1 MVWYFGYH
9 RVLFFDIYCYNS
21 VDFTKVKETG
31 FMHHFFVSRSDIDTD
46 TREVRLS
53 GDNYNHLKNVLRV
66 RIGEKILISD
76 GEGTDYEC
84 DVVEIHDEDW
94 VKETLAGSGKRANVS
109 GESFCEEPEVIL
121 HINFVEKIHE
131 LPAEIYL
138 FQGLPKQ
145 DKMELIVQKAV
156 ELGAHAIVPLD
167 SKNTV
172 IKLDDKRAQKKID
185 RWQAISEAA
194 AKQSKRSIIPEV
206 LPIMKW
212 KDAMEYVKDFDLKLI
227 PYENAKSIKHTM
239 EELQKLPDHG
249 KIAVFIGPE
258 GGFSD
263 EEIED
268 ALNHSIEPIT
278 LGKRILRT
286 ETAAITSLSV
296 LMLMLEAKVGGTPSG
311 GDSEVVF

>member
-1 MVWYFGYH
+1 
-9 RVLFFDIYCYNS
+9 
-21 VDFTKVKETG
+21 
-31 FMHHFFVSRSDIDTD
+31 MHHFFVNKSDIDTD
-46 TREVRLS
+46 TREVHLT

-66 RIGEKILISD
+66 RVGEKILISD

-84 DVVEIHDEDW
+84 DVTEIHDEEW
-94 VKETLAGSGKRANVS
+94 IKETAMGTGRGANIS
-109 GESFCEEPEVIL
+109 DIRDISEPEVIL
-121 HINFVEKIHE
+121 HINFVEEIHE

-145 DKMELIVQKAV
+145 DKMELIIQKAV
-156 ELGAHAIVPLD
+156 ELGAHSVIPLD

-172 IKLDDKRAQKKID
+172 IKLDDKRAQKKVD
-185 RWQAISEAA
+185 RWQAIAEAA
-194 AKQSKRSIIPEV
+194 AKQSKRSIIPEIHPV
-206 LPIMKW
+206 MKW
-212 KDAMEYVKDFDLKLI
+212 KDAMEYVRDFDLKLI

-239 EELQKLPDHG
+239 EELGKLPEHG

-268 ALNHSIEPIT
+268 ALNYGIEPIT

-296 LMLMLEAKVGGTPSG
+296 LMLMLEAKASDGGV
-311 GDSEVVF
+311 E

>member
-1 MVWYFGYH
+1 
-9 RVLFFDIYCYNS
+9 
-21 VDFTKVKETG
+21 
-31 FMHHFFVSRSDIDTD
+31 MHHFFVEGSDIDTD
-46 TREVRLS
+46 KRIVRLT

-84 DVVEIHDEDW
+84 DVVEIHE
-94 VKETLAGSGKRANVS
+94 
-109 GESFCEEPEVIL
+109 ESEILL
-121 HINFVEKIHE
+121 HINFVEENHE

-156 ELGAHAIVPLD
+156 ELGAHAVIPLD

-172 IKLDDKRAQKKID
+172 VKLDDKKAQKKTE
-185 RWQAISEAA
+185 RWQAIAEAA

-206 LPIMKW
+206 MPVMKW
-212 KDAMEYVKDFDLKLI
+212 KDAMEYVKGFDLKLI
-227 PYENAKSIKHTM
+227 PYENAKNIKHTM
-239 EELQKLPDHG
+239 EELEKLPEHG

-258 GGFSD
+258 GGFS
-263 EEIED
+263 EQEVED
-268 ALNHSIEPIT
+268 ALQHGIEPVT

-296 LMLMLEAKVGGTPSG
+296 LMLMLEAKTA
-311 GDSEVVF
+311 EE

>member
-1 MVWYFGYH
+1 
-9 RVLFFDIYCYNS
+9 
-21 VDFTKVKETG
+21 
-31 FMHHFFVSRSDIDTD
+31 MHHFFVNKSDIDTD
-46 TREVRLS
+46 TREVHLT

-66 RIGEKILISD
+66 RVGEKILISD

-84 DVVEIHDEDW
+84 DVIEIHDEEW
-94 VKETLAGSGKRANVS
+94 IKETTMGAGRGANIS
-109 GESFCEEPEVIL
+109 DIRDISEPEVIL
-121 HINFVEKIHE
+121 HINFVEEIHE

-145 DKMELIVQKAV
+145 DKMELIIQKAV
-156 ELGAHAIVPLD
+156 ELGAHSVIPLD

-172 IKLDDKRAQKKID
+172 IKLDDKRAQKKVD
-185 RWQAISEAA
+185 RWQAIAEAA
-194 AKQSKRSIIPEV
+194 AKQSKRSIIPEIHSV
-206 LPIMKW
+206 MKW
-212 KDAMEYVKDFDLKLI
+212 KDAMEYVRDFDLKLI

-239 EELQKLPDHG
+239 EELGKLPEHG

-268 ALNHSIEPIT
+268 ALNHGIEPIT

-296 LMLMLEAKVGGTPSG
+296 LMLMLEAKASDGSNQ
-311 GDSEVVF
+311 

>member
-1 MVWYFGYH
+1 
-9 RVLFFDIYCYNS
+9 
-21 VDFTKVKETG
+21 
-31 FMHHFFVSRSDIDTD
+31 MHHFFVNKSDIDTD
-46 TREVRLS
+46 TREVHLT

-66 RIGEKILISD
+66 RVGEKILISD

-84 DVVEIHDEDW
+84 DVTEIHDEEW
-94 VKETLAGSGKRANVS
+94 IKETTMGAGRGANIS
-109 GESFCEEPEVIL
+109 DIRDISEPEVIL
-121 HINFVEKIHE
+121 HINFVEEIHE

-145 DKMELIVQKAV
+145 DKMELIIQKAV
-156 ELGAHAIVPLD
+156 ELGAHSVIPLD

-172 IKLDDKRAQKKID
+172 IKLDDKRAQKKVD
-185 RWQAISEAA
+185 RWQAIAEAA
-194 AKQSKRSIIPEV
+194 AKQSKRSIIPEIHPV
-206 LPIMKW
+206 MKW
-212 KDAMEYVKDFDLKLI
+212 KDAMEYVRDFDLKLI

-239 EELQKLPDHG
+239 EELGKLPEHG

-268 ALNHSIEPIT
+268 ALNHGIEPIT

-296 LMLMLEAKVGGTPSG
+296 LMLMLEAKASDGGV
-311 GDSEVVF
+311 E

>member
-1 MVWYFGYH
+1 
-9 RVLFFDIYCYNS
+9 
-21 VDFTKVKETG
+21 
-31 FMHHFFVSRSDIDTD
+31 MHHFFVNKSDIDTD
-46 TREVRLS
+46 TREVHLT

-66 RIGEKILISD
+66 RVGEKILISD

-84 DVVEIHDEDW
+84 DVIEIHDEEW
-94 VKETLAGSGKRANVS
+94 IKETTMGAGRGANIS
-109 GESFCEEPEVIL
+109 DIRDISEPEVIL
-121 HINFVEKIHE
+121 HINFVEEIHE

-145 DKMELIVQKAV
+145 DKMELIIQKAV
-156 ELGAHAIVPLD
+156 ELGAHSVIPLD

-172 IKLDDKRAQKKID
+172 IKLDDKRAQKKVD
-185 RWQAISEAA
+185 RWQAIAEAA
-194 AKQSKRSIIPEV
+194 AKQSKRSIIPEIHPV
-206 LPIMKW
+206 MKW
-212 KDAMEYVKDFDLKLI
+212 KDAMEYVRDFDLKLI

-239 EELQKLPDHG
+239 EELGKLPEHG

-268 ALNHSIEPIT
+268 ALNHGIEPIT

-296 LMLMLEAKVGGTPSG
+296 LMLMLEAKASDGGV
-311 GDSEVVF
+311 E